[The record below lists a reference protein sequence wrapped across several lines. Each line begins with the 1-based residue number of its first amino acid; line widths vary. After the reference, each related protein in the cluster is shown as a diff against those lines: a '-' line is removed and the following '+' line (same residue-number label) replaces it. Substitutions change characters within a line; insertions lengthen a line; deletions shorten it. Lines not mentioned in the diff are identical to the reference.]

1 MTFDSFTSNPAPRR
15 MRVRN
20 PANLMIERQNSSAAI
35 HPSAFVAY
43 LEAVWLAC
51 VIVAVAGVVPLVM
64 LLHR

>member
-1 MTFDSFTSNPAPRR
+1 
-15 MRVRN
+15 
-20 PANLMIERQNSSAAI
+20 MIERQNSSAAI